1 MNALDVAVKFF
12 HACESA
18 EGWAGCSTYAG
29 DDASF
34 HSYAPSYEGM
44 ETLNDYCDQVAG
56 AFQTTFAGSGYEL
69 VASAHD
75 ASTNTVIVQGL
86 SLAEHTGDGGPVAP
100 TRVQARIPFV
110 YSIKMNADNK
120 IEHVEKIY
128 DEASSRRQLGWPV
141 D

>member
-18 EGWAGCSTYAG
+18 EGWSGCRDYAAA
-29 DDASF
+29 DATF
-34 HSYAPSYEGM
+34 HSCAPSYRGM
-44 ETLNDYCDQVAG
+44 ETLNDYCEQVAG
-56 AFQTTFAGSGYEL
+56 AFQTTFAGSAYEL

-75 ASTNTVIVQGL
+75 AATDTVIVQGL
-86 SLAEHTGDGGPVAP
+86 SLAEHTGDGGPVPP
-100 TRVQARIPFV
+100 TRIRARIPFV
-110 YSIKMNADNK
+110 YSMQMGPDNK
-120 IEHVEKIY
+120 IAHVEKIY